1 MAQIVTINMGEIAV
15 GHNDT
20 IIKTGS
26 IGSCVVIV
34 LYDEEARI
42 GGMAH
47 AMLPAMPIGKSS
59 EGADILQAKYAD
71 QAVDNL
77 VHGIESAGGKKGRL
91 KAKLVGGARMFKLLE
106 GDRYGIGYQNAEAAK
121 KRLAELGILV
131 VSEDIGGTVGK
142 MAEFNLKT
150 GLVDV
155 ATKM

>member
-1 MAQIVTINMGEIAV
+1 MAQIVTINMGEMAV
-15 GHNDT
+15 AHNDT

-34 LYDEEARI
+34 LYDDAARV

-47 AMLPAMPIGKSS
+47 AMLPQMPLDKIGN
-59 EGADILQAKYAD
+59 GRDILQAKYAD

-77 VHGIESAGGKKGRL
+77 VRGIESAGGKKERL
-91 KAKLVGGARMFKLLE
+91 KAKLVGGARMFKILE

-121 KRLAELGILV
+121 KRLTELGIPI
-131 VSEDIGGTVGK
+131 VSEDVGGNVGK
-142 MAEFNLKT
+142 MAELNLKT